1 MSDIVLRGITK
12 RFGDK
17 VVLEDLNARFL
28 KGQTSCIMG
37 PSGCGKTTLLQ
48 LLMGFLMP
56 DEGTITG
63 VPKKKSAVFQEDRLC
78 EPFTAVSNIKMV
90 LGRTADTGRIR
101 DHLRQLGLEEAALD
115 KPVWDFSGGMKRR
128 VSIAR
133 AVLFGGEVLFLDEP
147 FKGLDAATREQAMD
161 YVKRHTK
168 GSTVLLITHDQQEA
182 RKMGGQLL
190 AMAQR
195 GEP

>member
-115 KPVWDFSGGMKRR
+115 KPVRDFSGGMKRR

>member
-48 LLMGFLMP
+48 LLMGFLTP

-63 VPKKKSAVFQEDRLC
+63 VPKKKSAVFQEDRL
-78 EPFTAVSNIKMV
+78 
-90 LGRTADTGRIR
+90 
-101 DHLRQLGLEEAALD
+101 
-115 KPVWDFSGGMKRR
+115 
-128 VSIAR
+128 
-133 AVLFGGEVLFLDEP
+133 
-147 FKGLDAATREQAMD
+147 
-161 YVKRHTK
+161 
-168 GSTVLLITHDQQEA
+168 
-182 RKMGGQLL
+182 
-190 AMAQR
+190 
-195 GEP
+195 

>member
-48 LLMGFLMP
+48 LLTGFLTP

-115 KPVWDFSGGMKRR
+115 KPVRDFSGGMKRR

>member
-48 LLMGFLMP
+48 LLMGFLTP

-78 EPFTAVSNIKMV
+78 EPFTAISNIKMV
-90 LGRTADTGRIR
+90 LGRMADTGRIR

-115 KPVWDFSGGMKRR
+115 KPVRDFSGGMKRR

>member
-1 MSDIVLRGITK
+1 
-12 RFGDK
+12 
-17 VVLEDLNARFL
+17 
-28 KGQTSCIMG
+28 
-37 PSGCGKTTLLQ
+37 
-48 LLMGFLMP
+48 
-56 DEGTITG
+56 
-63 VPKKKSAVFQEDRLC
+63 
-78 EPFTAVSNIKMV
+78 MV

-115 KPVWDFSGGMKRR
+115 KPVRDFSGGMKRR

>member
-48 LLMGFLMP
+48 LLMGFLTP
-56 DEGTITG
+56 DEGAITG
-63 VPKKKSAVFQEDRLC
+63 VPEKKSAVFQEDRLC

-101 DHLRQLGLEEAALD
+101 DHLLQLGLEEAALD
-115 KPVWDFSGGMKRR
+115 KPVRDFSGGMKRR

-182 RKMGGQLL
+182 QKMGGQLL
-190 AMAQR
+190 AMAQG
-195 GEP
+195 GEL